1 MRLIEWSP
9 YWRAYRSIASQ
20 AARICLARRG
30 SASLRGLRWSFGPFG
45 VKDLFTLV
53 NLMGGVVGI
62 HFVLTGQLAWAGYA
76 LLLGYLLGDSLD
88 GAVARLTHTS
98 NRFGGEF
105 DTATDHFVQAIVPG
119 IIAYAVYARAGHPTL
134 AIVLLSAV
142 VGCAT
147 IRQAMFS
154 VATLGDPLM
163 YCGLPRTISGYASM
177 AFVLSRWFT
186 VHGDIAIPIGAILVP
201 LLALMGLLPIP
212 YMTHKGVRRMQLY
225 VKFLVAGFLV
235 TPVAALFVAR
245 EYTFDILFVWTAGY
259 AAFGWF
265 PLTAEEKRSFFER
278 YRRWFADLSRA

>member
-1 MRLIEWSP
+1 
-9 YWRAYRSIASQ
+9 
-20 AARICLARRG
+20 
-30 SASLRGLRWSFGPFG
+30 LRWSIGPFG

-53 NLMGGVVGI
+53 NLMGGVVGV
-62 HFVLTGQLAWAGYA
+62 HFILAGSPPAWAGYA

-119 IIAYAVYARAGHPTL
+119 IIVYAVYARAGHPAL
-134 AIVLLSAV
+134 AIALLSAV

-163 YCGLPRTISGYASM
+163 YCGLPRTISGYAAM
-177 AFVLSRWFT
+177 AFVLSHWFAAHD
-186 VHGDIAIPIGAILVP
+186 VGLAIGAVLVP

-212 YMTHKGVRRMQLY
+212 YMTHKGVRRMQVY
-225 VKFLVAGFLV
+225 VKVLVAGFII

-245 EYTFDILFVWTAGY
+245 DYTFDILFVWTAGY

-265 PLTAEEKRSFFER
+265 PLTADEKRSFFER
-278 YRRWFADLSRA
+278 YRRWLADLCRA